1 MTAIVY
7 TTRLFGGRDVGVTY
21 DSAAGTL
28 AILGQS
34 VTISTL
40 PASLQQRWSDALNSG
55 SGVPVGAR
63 GAFGGDNVGQA
74 VGAILDTQPT
84 WRTAVQAALAG
95 YLAEQTNGGIAGPE
109 SWNR

>member
-7 TTRLFGGRDVGVTY
+7 TTRLLGGRDVGVTY

-40 PASLQQRWSDALNSG
+40 PASLQQRWSDALS
-55 SGVPVGAR
+55 SGVPVSAR

-74 VGAILDTQPT
+74 VGAILDNQSA